1 MDIRPKQ
8 RTWKAALIT
17 VVLSTFGGGSAYAL
31 WMIVAIPVARADNA
45 LITTVIWSLAP
56 LLTALG
62 FTGGLYVSED
72 RLHGRDPEFRRVLIW
87 PLAGCTAGFLILYL
101 FGPMLIVFGMLAGGM
116 ISVALREV
124 LLIRSNPD

>member
-1 MDIRPKQ
+1 MSQDMLEKDQGGNLVSSGATI
-8 RTWKAALIT
+8 
-17 VVLSTFGGGSAYAL
+17 GGGGAYAL

-62 FTGGLYVSED
+62 FAGGLYVLED
-72 RLHGRDPEFRRVLIW
+72 RLHGRDPQFRRILIW

-116 ISVALREV
+116 IGVVLREV
-124 LLIRSNPD
+124 LLIRNNPD